1 MIRRPPRSTLFPY
14 TTLFR
19 SREVSGVN
27 YRIPTPGLRAQGGV
41 VSCSLELP
49 GFALRYTT
57 DGSEPTVRSA
67 LVRGP
72 IPFRGTIRV
81 AAFSATGRKGHT
93 AHLTAEPALSTPSG
107 R

>member
-1 MIRRPPRSTLFPY
+1 VLGQRELPRLD
-14 TTLFR
+14 
-19 SREVSGVN
+19 REVAGVN

-49 GFALRYTT
+49 GFTLRYTT

-67 LVRGP
+67 LVHGP

-81 AAFSATGRKGHT
+81 AAFNSTGRKGHT
-93 AHLTAEPALSTPSG
+93 AHLTAEPALIRPG
-107 R
+107 AR